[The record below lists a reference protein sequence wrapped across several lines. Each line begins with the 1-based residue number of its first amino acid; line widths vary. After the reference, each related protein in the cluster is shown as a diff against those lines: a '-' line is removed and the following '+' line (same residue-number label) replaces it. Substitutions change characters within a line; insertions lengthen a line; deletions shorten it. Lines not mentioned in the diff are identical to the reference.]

1 VKKVNLFQ
9 RNVDILGMK
18 EVSIIPSI
26 KKIQL
31 FSFGT
36 YNFMKEH
43 IMTNLQTRKF
53 ESSMESEIFEQ
64 PKILGLLLDTYID
77 SEGNINIEAPK
88 KIDKIVLVASGSS
101 YHCARFSADLFGEIA
116 GVEARAIYSSEFLL
130 KKIVPHDR
138 NIVYIFITQSGET
151 SDTLNALNK
160 AKQLGVKTLCI
171 TNKENSTAWQTAEY
185 RVNCLAGEEK
195 SIASTKALTAQM
207 LCLYLLALKYA
218 QLKRVDVSAHVA
230 QLKNLPT
237 IIEQTLDLEPKIK
250 PLARFLSK
258 YKNIIIT
265 ADGISYALAK
275 EACLKIKET
284 SYINVMSHILGEF
297 MHGHVAV
304 LNNKSVLVYIS
315 SDVVSYSTIKNLEKI
330 KKDYNP
336 PICIIGK
343 SSVRVN
349 SAFNIDLEV
358 EDEVLKM
365 FSNAVLLQLLALQIA
380 KKLNRDV
387 DKPKGL
393 KKVVTE
399 VEPHYLPSRVGL
411 LPHHHRTFT

>member
-1 VKKVNLFQ
+1 LDKISKLFEY
-9 RNVDILGMK
+9 DADMSGMS
-18 EVSIIPSI
+18 EVSIISSI
-26 KKIQL
+26 KKVQL
-31 FSFGT
+31 YSFDF
-36 YNFMKEH
+36 YNLVKERV
-43 IMTNLQTRKF
+43 MVNLLTKKF
-53 ESSMESEIFEQ
+53 ESSMEAEIFEQ
-64 PKILGLLLDTYID
+64 PAILGLILNSYID
-77 SEGNINIEAPK
+77 SGGLITMSTPV

-116 GVEARAIYSSEFLL
+116 GIEARAIYSSEFLL
-130 KKIVPHDR
+130 KKIVPHDK
-138 NIVYIFITQSGET
+138 NILYIFITQSGET

-160 AKQLGVKTLCI
+160 PKQLGVKTMCI
-171 TNKENSTAWQTAEY
+171 TNKENSTAWKTADY
-185 RVNCLAGEEK
+185 KINCLAGEEK

-218 QLKRVDVSAHVA
+218 QIKKVDVSEHLV
-230 QLKNLPT
+230 QLKKLPQ
-237 IIEQTLDLEPKIK
+237 IIEKTLELDGKIG

-315 SDVVSYSTIKNLEKI
+315 SDVVSYSTIKNMEKI

-336 PICIIGK
+336 PICVIGK
-343 SSVRVN
+343 SSERIN

-365 FSNAVLLQLLALQIA
+365 FSNAVILQLLALKIA

-387 DKPKGL
+387 DKPRGL
-393 KKVVTE
+393 KKVVME
-399 VEPHYLPSRVGL
+399 I
-411 LPHHHRTFT
+411 